1 MEKQLHDIPIFFAT
15 DDNYIPYLDVAL
27 RSLIENASIEYH
39 YIINVLNTG
48 LKTEN
53 IEKVK
58 RLENN
63 NFTINF
69 CDVSNHIEPIKNK
82 LRNVYHFSLVTYY
95 RLFIES
101 MFPEYDKV
109 LYLDCD
115 IVVLG
120 DISKLYNTPLENNLV
135 GACREQIICSQP
147 VFRDYTKVTMG
158 IEPEK
163 YFNAGVLVMN
173 LKKFRECKIEDK
185 FSYLINKYNF
195 DVLDPDQ
202 AYLNVLCKDKVKHL
216 PIGWNK
222 ESLPEPCEGALN
234 LVHYALYKK
243 PWQYDDV
250 INVKYFWKYAE
261 QSPFY
266 EEILIRKESF
276 NDEKKAQKEK
286 DNEEI
291 VEHGKQIIASEK
303 TFYNCLFKQKNM
315 ADKLIFTETTTE
327 FFMPTDLT
335 DRM

>member
-1 MEKQLHDIPIFFAT
+1 MRNKKQLPEIPIFFAT
-15 DDNYIPYLDVAL
+15 DDNYIPFLDVAL
-27 RSLIENASIEYH
+27 RSLIENASTEYH

-48 LKTEN
+48 LN
-53 IEKVK
+53 HAGVEKVK
-58 RLENN
+58 KLEND

-69 CDVSNHIEPIKNK
+69 CDVSNHVEPIKNK

-135 GACREQIICSQP
+135 AACREQIICSQP
-147 VFRDYTKVTMG
+147 VFRDYVKLTMG
-158 IEPEK
+158 IEPEM
-163 YFNAGVLVMN
+163 YFNAGILVMN
-173 LKKFRECKIEDK
+173 LKEFRKCKIEDK
-185 FSYLINKYNF
+185 FSFLINKYNF

-202 AYLNVLCKDKVKHL
+202 SYLNVLCKGKVKHL

-222 ESLPEPCEGALN
+222 ECLPELCEGPLH

-243 PWQYDDV
+243 PWQHDDV
-250 INVKYFWKYAE
+250 INGEYFWKYAK

-266 EEILIRKESF
+266 EEIVARQKAF
-276 NDEKKAQKEK
+276 DDEKKAQKEK
-286 DNEEI
+286 ANAEI

-303 TFYNCLFKQKNM
+303 TFYNCLFKQENLLE
-315 ADKLIFTETTTE
+315 KLIYNEKTNE
-327 FFMPTDLT
+327 FMFPEDVNA
-335 DRM
+335 